1 MPFCTGPL
9 TNLTSGDFEAFQA
22 QASWYEA
29 VIQKASAACIRL
41 ETQNPSPKPL
51 FTGRPPLRSAKSNRW
66 ESISESETEGD
77 SKNLCEELRGML
89 HFRAYEQVC
98 VSRVRQLLFR
108 LEWLPVS
115 EWRRVGEQVR
125 HKLMESGQRD
135 TNSGQK
141 MTDSGLRN
149 LDSWQRDTDSGLRNS
164 DSGQRSSDSGQR
176 NSDSRQKITDK
187 GRRGTENGARMNQ
200 TSEAKGSS
208 SLSGLPREPL
218 TLEEVDSRLRGLA
231 ADFGYEADW
240 APSDAQRV
248 PSDEKL
254 PNSLEAQGTQLA
266 MRVKDAFSELFDGQ
280 ERKARLKPY
289 PVGLLAKARGGG
301 AADRHP
307 GEEPEEFD
315 RDAFHLVREAGSE
328 TRGSD
333 GTASNYFSPAE
344 ASLPWGTSEITGQFA
359 PLSASSGANESTS
372 KRGAATPE
380 DELVHFF
387 LSTPLWAHDP
397 GHQAWLRGVGEVDT
411 CLKAELEFLGVTSR
425 EEAAARIQE
434 MAKQHNRMMA
444 DAGIETLKRQFL
456 QTAKAAAAAQQ
467 VRCSGYFWDI
477 FGVFSGYIYLYIC
490 KCLTAQ
496 EVEIPCLFD
505 AAQKLH
511 FPRYFGLFEVH
522 FVQAP
527 GSVNPTLFKP
537 RFVWALLCLPS
548 VYLSLSSFYPF

>member
-51 FTGRPPLRSAKSNRW
+51 FTGRPPLRSPKSNRW

-77 SKNLCEELRGML
+77 SENLCEELRDML

-98 VSRVRQLLFR
+98 VRRVRQLLFR

-125 HKLMESGQRD
+125 HKLMESGQRY
-135 TNSGQK
+135 TSSGQK

-149 LDSWQRDTDSGLRNS
+149 LDSWQRDSDSGLRNS

-176 NSDSRQKITDK
+176 NSDSGQKITDK

-200 TSEAKGSS
+200 NSEAKGSS

-231 ADFGYEADW
+231 ADFGSEADW

-301 AADRHP
+301 AADGHP

-315 RDAFHLVREAGSE
+315 RDAFHLVREADSE

-387 LSTPLWAHDP
+387 LSTPLCAHDP

-425 EEAAARIQE
+425 EETAARIQE

-467 VRCSGYFWDI
+467 VRFSGYFWDI
-477 FGVFSGYIYLYIC
+477 FGIFS
-490 KCLTAQ
+490 
-496 EVEIPCLFD
+496 
-505 AAQKLH
+505 
-511 FPRYFGLFEVH
+511 
-522 FVQAP
+522 
-527 GSVNPTLFKP
+527 
-537 RFVWALLCLPS
+537 
-548 VYLSLSSFYPF
+548 